1 MSLRL
6 RKCVG
11 VCTRTAAALC
21 LVLLLAPTS
30 RAQTPTPTP
39 SPSPSPSPA
48 PQSPCT
54 QPVPCPKLA
63 PRVIQLTAVY
73 KKGTEPLQ
81 QDDKVTQ
88 LARKRFYL
96 SSCPF
101 NLDKIP
107 SASRAPSR
115 RSYYA
120 GIKASPQLVKWLEDN
135 NCDTI
140 YCRELTTAEVACKSG
155 EVTCV
160 PEFVNSYEE
169 AMRKLKGDAELARKW
184 MTNYGPL
191 AAPEL
196 RVGFYEQKM
205 KWLDAVVKEAERA
218 SALPAGTIRTAMTD
232 RRGVAYFYDLCP
244 GTYYISTIAP
254 VEVEGERIVWETT
267 AITIK
272 GPKAGEAD
280 QPLAVTPVFLA
291 NVPSKKKRANY
302 FVGRKVADISARGAA
317 EDAVKLLGQ

>member
-11 VCTRTAAALC
+11 VCKGLAAALC
-21 LVLLLAPTS
+21 LLVAAAHDS
-30 RAQTPTPTP
+30 RAQTP
-39 SPSPSPSPA
+39 SPSPTPA

-54 QPVPCPKLA
+54 QPAPCPRLA
-63 PRVIQLTAVY
+63 PRVIQLTVVY

-101 NLDKIP
+101 NLDKLP
-107 SASRAPSR
+107 SAARGPSR
-115 RSYYA
+115 RAYYA
-120 GIKASPQLVKWLEDN
+120 GVKASPQLVKWLEDN
-135 NCDTI
+135 NCDTV
-140 YCRELTTAEVACKSG
+140 YCRELTAAEVGCKSG
-155 EVTCV
+155 EAVCV
-160 PEFVNSYEE
+160 PEFVGSYEE
-169 AMRKLKGDAELARKW
+169 ALRKLKGDTELARRW
-184 MTNYGPL
+184 VTNYGPL
-191 AAPEL
+191 AAAEL

-218 SALPAGTIRTAMTD
+218 ASLPAGTIRTAMTD

-244 GTYYISTIAP
+244 GTYYVSTIAP

-302 FVGRKVADISARGAA
+302 FVGRKLA
-317 EDAVKLLGQ
+317 E

>member
-1 MSLRL
+1 MSLQL

-11 VCTRTAAALC
+11 VCTRTVVALC
-21 LVLLLAPTS
+21 LLALFAPGS
-30 RAQTPTPTP
+30 RAQTP
-39 SPSPSPSPA
+39 SPSPTPQPSPA

-54 QPVPCPKLA
+54 QPATCPRLA

-101 NLDKIP
+101 NLDKLA
-107 SASRAPSR
+107 SAARPPTR
-115 RSYYA
+115 RGYYT

-135 NCDTI
+135 NCDTV
-140 YCRELTTAEVACKSG
+140 YCRELTIAEVGCKSG
-155 EVTCV
+155 EAVCV
-160 PEFVNSYEE
+160 PEFVSSYEE
-169 AMRKLKGDAELARKW
+169 AMKKLRNDAELARKW
-184 MTNYGPL
+184 VTNYGPL
-191 AAPEL
+191 AAAEL
-196 RVGFYEQKM
+196 RVGFYEQKA

-218 SALPAGTIRTAMTD
+218 SALPAGAIRTAMTD

-272 GPKAGEAD
+272 GPKAGEPD

-302 FVGRKVADISARGAA
+302 FVGRKVADASAAA
-317 EDAVKLLGQ
+317 SEDAGKPVGQ

>member
-1 MSLRL
+1 MPLRL

-11 VCTRTAAALC
+11 VWTRLAAALC
-21 LVLLLAPTS
+21 LLAACAFDSP
-30 RAQTPTPTP
+30 AQTPTPQ
-39 SPSPSPSPA
+39 PSPA
-48 PQSPCT
+48 PQSSCT
-54 QPVPCPKLA
+54 QPTPCPRLA
-63 PRVIQLTAVY
+63 PRVIQLTVVY

-107 SASRAPSR
+107 SAAQGPSR
-115 RSYYA
+115 RAYYS
-120 GIKASPQLVKWLEDN
+120 GVKASPQFLKWLEEN
-135 NCDTI
+135 NCDTV
-140 YCRELTTAEVACKSG
+140 YCRDLTAAEVGCKSG
-155 EVTCV
+155 EAVCV
-160 PEFVNSYEE
+160 PEFVSSYEE
-169 AMRKLKGDAELARKW
+169 ALRKLKGDTELARRW
-184 MTNYGPL
+184 VTNYGPL
-191 AAPEL
+191 AAAEL

-218 SALPAGTIRTAMTD
+218 ASLPAGTIRTAVTD

-244 GTYYISTIAP
+244 GTYYVSTIAP
-254 VEVEGERIVWETT
+254 VEVAGERIVWETT

-272 GPKAGEAD
+272 GPKAGEAE
-280 QPLAVTPVFLA
+280 PLTVTPVFLA

-302 FVGRKVADISARGAA
+302 FVGRKLT
-317 EDAVKLLGQ
+317 E

>member
-11 VCTRTAAALC
+11 VCTRTVAALC
-21 LVLLLAPTS
+21 LFFVCAHNS
-30 RAQTPTPTP
+30 RAQTPTPSPTP
-39 SPSPSPSPA
+39 TPA

-54 QPVPCPKLA
+54 QPTPCPKLA

-101 NLDKIP
+101 NLDKLP
-107 SASRAPSR
+107 TAARPPTR
-115 RSYYA
+115 RGYYT

-135 NCDTI
+135 NCDTV

-155 EVTCV
+155 ESTCV
-160 PEFVNSYEE
+160 PEFVSSYEE

-184 MTNYGPL
+184 VTNYGPL
-191 AAPEL
+191 AAAEL
-196 RVGFYEQKM
+196 RVGFYEQKS

-244 GTYYISTIAP
+244 GTYYISTVAP

-267 AITIK
+267 AINIK
-272 GPKAGEAD
+272 GPKAGEPD

-302 FVGRKVADISARGAA
+302 FVGRKVADASARGAA
-317 EDAVKLLGQ
+317 EPLDAGKPLGQ

>member
-11 VCTRTAAALC
+11 VWTRLAAALC
-21 LVLLLAPTS
+21 LLVTCAPAS
-30 RAQTPTPTP
+30 LAQTPTPQ
-39 SPSPSPSPA
+39 PSPA
-48 PQSPCT
+48 QASPCT
-54 QPVPCPKLA
+54 QPAPCPKLA

-73 KKGTEPLQ
+73 KKGAEPLQ

-107 SASRAPSR
+107 SAARPPTRRA
-115 RSYYA
+115 YYT
-120 GIKASPQLVKWLEDN
+120 GVKASPQLLKWLEDN

-140 YCRELTTAEVACKSG
+140 YCRDLTAAEVGCKSG
-155 EVTCV
+155 EAICV
-160 PEFVNSYEE
+160 PEFVSSYEE
-169 AMRKLKGDAELARKW
+169 ALRKLKGDAGLARKW
-184 MTNYGPL
+184 VTNYGPL
-191 AAPEL
+191 AAAGL
-196 RVGFYEQKM
+196 RTGFYEQKM

-218 SALPAGTIRTAMTD
+218 ASLPAGAIRTAVTD

-244 GTYYISTIAP
+244 GTYYISTLAP
-254 VEVEGERIVWETT
+254 VEVGGEQIVWETT

-302 FVGRKVADISARGAA
+302 FVGRKLA
-317 EDAVKLLGQ
+317 E